1 MRIWQR
7 NLALFFFKK
16 FQIDCHQRL
25 KHLLRYEQ
33 NIHRLIFQMKTNINS
48 EELPIFDM
56 KT

>member
-7 NLALFFFKK
+7 NLDFFFKK
-16 FQIDCHQRL
+16 FQIFCHQRL